1 MAANVH
7 PHYFTRL
14 PEEFGGKIPFIV
26 TDLVDRLKE
35 LKAEETV
42 GIFRLNGSQCDMA
55 EICALLDKGRIK
67 DWSKYSNVNTVANV
81 LKKYFRDKV
90 CTASFFPQDLNS
102 ELDDASKI
110 EDEEKQLRAYKTIIN
125 KLLPARKLTLA
136 FMVKYL
142 REIEQNSDKNK
153 MTFSNIAIVF
163 APNLFSNDAA
173 DPKAINCMF
182 ATMLKGGEYLFD
194 DVSLEGKT
202 VTDEDM
208 KILVYPPYDTTN
220 ALELRALRKISLLS
234 FIPGEFIQEKEQNN
248 QTSVIVESAH
258 V

>member
-1 MAANVH
+1 MVENIH

-42 GIFRLNGSQCDMA
+42 GVFRLNGSQSDLA

-67 DWSKYSNVNTVANV
+67 DWSKYTNVNTVANA

-90 CTASFFPQDLNS
+90 SSEPFFPPSLNS
-102 ELDDASKI
+102 ELEEASK
-110 EDEEKQLRAYKTIIN
+110 EEAEEKQLEAYKAIIS
-125 KLLPARKLTLA
+125 KLPSARKLTLA
-136 FMVKYL
+136 FLVKYL
-142 REIEQNSDKNK
+142 REIEQHSDKNK
-153 MTFSNIAIVF
+153 MNFSNIAIVF
-163 APNLFSNDAA
+163 APNLFSIDSVN
-173 DPKAINCMF
+173 PKVINNMF

-194 DVSLEGKT
+194 DVVLDGKT
-202 VTDEDM
+202 ITDEDM
-208 KILVYPPYDTTN
+208 KILVYPPYDKTN
-220 ALELRALRKISLLS
+220 ALELRSLRKISLLS
-234 FIPGEFIQEKEQNN
+234 YVPGDIIQSKEQ
-248 QTSVIVESAH
+248 SKKEEPAH